1 MSETP
6 LDHQIQ
12 KMLSIIYQT
21 PIGLIEADTNGNI
34 RQMNAKGVQLLMP
47 SFLCNNLSGE
57 NIKELLNIEVPEI
70 PNLIDQFKQT
80 SGCIINQISKEL
92 NLNKNGSQ
100 AILRQYVFTVNK
112 LDQESLLYAIDDITE
127 YYQREKLLSEI
138 IKEKAIEHSKFEM
151 ASGVL
156 HDIGNAIAGFAS
168 YITKMKQSI
177 AQLDVEN
184 LNNLKSFVQS
194 NAGAMHTAIG
204 ERKTTAVID
213 LISETVDSFNSNGT
227 HMNELILNQLNILS
241 HIQEILNIQR
251 QYVVGKNNVRELVDL
266 RNVVSDAKAMIFG
279 TLENSKI
286 IFKITAPAK
295 LRKIKGDRTKLIQVF
310 LNLFKNSV
318 DSIIASQ
325 NPDKQIHVSIENNE
339 ERITILIKD
348 NGLGF
353 ESHIKAELFTRGF
366 TTKTSGSGMGLANCK
381 SIIEGHNGD
390 LTLDSAGSGKGCT
403 TIVYFNL

>member
-21 PIGLIEADTNGNI
+21 PMGLIEADTSGKI
-34 RQMNAKGVQLLMP
+34 RQINAKGVQLLMP
-47 SFLCNNLSGE
+47 SFLNNNLSGE
-57 NIKELLNIEVPEI
+57 NITELLNIEVPEI
-70 PNLIDQFKQT
+70 PNLIDQFKET

-112 LDQESLLYAIDDITE
+112 LDQESFLYVIDDITE
-127 YYQREKLLSEI
+127 FYQREKLLNEI

-156 HDIGNAIAGFAS
+156 HDIGNAITGFAS
-168 YITKMKQSI
+168 YITKIKQSI

-194 NAGAMHTAIG
+194 NAGAIHTAIG
-204 ERKTTAVID
+204 ERKTNAVID
-213 LISETVDSFNSNGT
+213 LIGETVDSFKSNST

-251 QYVVGKNNVRELVDL
+251 QYVVGKNNARELVDL

-279 TLENSKI
+279 TLDNSKI
-286 IFKITAPAK
+286 IFNITAPAN
-295 LRKIKGDRTKLIQVF
+295 LRKIKGDHTKLIQVF

-325 NPDKQIHVSIENNE
+325 NQDKKINVSIENNE
-339 ERITILIKD
+339 ERITILITD

-353 ESHIKAELFTRGF
+353 ESDIKAQLFNRGF
-366 TTKTSGSGMGLANCK
+366 TTKTSGSGIGLANCK

-390 LTLDSAGSGKGCT
+390 LTLDSDGAGKGST
-403 TIVYFNL
+403 TTVYFNL